1 MARWQSFYMFAGAAS
16 ASLMGLLF
24 IALSINR
31 EHIARHPG
39 YRSVARQTGLA
50 FICILV
56 VTALV
61 LIPTQSPRWLGGEL
75 VVGAGIGLLW
85 EIVAQR
91 RVARALD
98 EYVETY
104 LRVSLLC
111 DIGMFGVLGGAIVLI
126 ARSTVA
132 GLDVIAAAII
142 LLGLTAIRNSWA
154 LVMNVNPPDDDG

>member
-1 MARWQSFYMFAGAAS
+1 
-16 ASLMGLLF
+16 MGLLF

-31 EHIARHPG
+31 DHIARHPG

-50 FICILV
+50 FISILV

-75 VVGAGIGLLW
+75 VAGDGIGLVW
-85 EIVAQR
+85 EIAVQR

-98 EYVETY
+98 EYVTRY
-104 LRVSLLC
+104 LQVSLLC
-111 DIGMFGVLGGAIVLI
+111 DIGMLGVLAGAIVLI
-126 ARSTVA
+126 VGSTVV
-132 GLDVIAAAII
+132 GLDVIAAATI

-154 LVMNVNPPDDDG
+154 LVMNVNPPDADE